1 MKTLVTSVISSYEV
15 DMSGRLVI
23 LGKKGYCP
31 WNSKNLTRIR
41 RDEER
46 HREAQEREQEKQ
58 ADKASASRLS
68 ALKRTSNEGDGHV
81 ERFSLFEAEEEASFD
96 ASNKLHGSK
105 SETSC
110 HRKGTTRNSDA
121 KNHQE
126 FPSRRNALQRQ
137 SFNKHDKRSEFY
149 LKPPSTN
156 VPLGE
161 KEIQR
166 HRDMDPMKEFH
177 QVQDVTQD
185 SLSHREMVQ
194 NIKPDCDAYERKR
207 SSKRH
212 RSSNDGCSSKG
223 DVDTE
228 GRKEKHR
235 KKKRRHREDARC
247 HKHRK
252 SSKSK
257 KEKSSPSSNRK
268 STLSIEELR
277 EKRRKREEQERQRQ
291 DAFRSTENVGERQK
305 TMERSR
311 NLFHSTST

>member
-1 MKTLVTSVISSYEV
+1 
-15 DMSGRLVI
+15 MSGRLVI

-68 ALKRTSNEGDGHV
+68 ALKKTANEGDGHV
-81 ERFSLFEAEEEASFD
+81 ERFSLFEAEEGTYFD
-96 ASNKLHGSK
+96 ASNKVQGSK
-105 SETSC
+105 SETC
-110 HRKGTTRNSDA
+110 QLKETTKKNDE

-126 FPSRRNALQRQ
+126 FPSRHRLLQRH
-137 SFNKHDKRSEFY
+137 SFTKRDKRSEFY
-149 LKPPSTN
+149 LKPPSMN

-161 KEIQR
+161 KEVQR

-177 QVQDVTQD
+177 EVQEVMQD
-185 SLSHREMVQ
+185 GISHREMVQ
-194 NIKPDCDAYERKR
+194 NIKSDCDVHERKR

-212 RSSNDGCSSKG
+212 RSSGDGCSGK
-223 DVDTE
+223 VDEKTE

-235 KKKRRHREDARC
+235 KKKKRHREDAPCR
-247 HKHRK
+247 KHRK
-252 SSKSK
+252 SSTSK
-257 KEKSSPSSNRK
+257 REKSSLSTRK
-268 STLSIEELR
+268 SNISIEELR
-277 EKRRKREEQERQRQ
+277 KKRRKREEQERQRQ
-291 DAFRSTENVGERQK
+291 DAFLSTENFGERHK

-311 NLFHSTST
+311 NLFHSAST